1 MDVSVEELLSLE
13 EEEEVVDVSVL
24 EVEPAEKTCQLV
36 HMYVVM
42 QVHSNTGIHTLYIS
56 LWWSPYLY
64 SLDVSLVVLEVDV
77 VVEVLGRSVG
87 VGSIVGDSHVIP
99 CGRN

>member
-1 MDVSVEELLSLE
+1 
-13 EEEEVVDVSVL
+13 
-24 EVEPAEKTCQLV
+24 
-36 HMYVVM
+36 M
-42 QVHSNTGIHTLYIS
+42 QVHSNTGIHVHTLYIS

-77 VVEVLGRSVG
+77 RVEVSGRSVG